1 MNKETYVK
9 LTLWL
14 IAAWFIFALMASALH
29 LFQVSPGAPP
39 IAFGSAALLPIIIFV
54 IWFRVSPVFRAF
66 VLGLNPRTL
75 TVLQSWRIAGYVF
88 LVLYAYGI
96 LPGSFALPAGWGDFF
111 IGLTAP
117 LVALKLVGPS
127 NRAGF
132 IFWQILGMADL
143 VTALGS
149 GVATGFISRDAVTM
163 APMTALPLSLIPTFG
178 VPLFFIFHIICIAQA
193 KQWSESV
200 DIPASRPLPDPA
212 V

>member
-1 MNKETYVK
+1 MNKEMYRK
-9 LTLWL
+9 LTSWL
-14 IAAWFIFALMASALH
+14 IAAWFIFALLASSLH

-39 IAFGSAALLPIIIFV
+39 VAFGSAALLPIIIFMA
-54 IWFRVSPVFRAF
+54 WFSVSPSFRAF

-75 TVLQSWRIAGYVF
+75 TMVQSWRIAGYVF

-96 LPGSFALPAGWGDFF
+96 LPGAFAMPAGWGDVA
-111 IGLTAP
+111 IGVTAP
-117 LVALKLVGPS
+117 LIALKLVGRS
-127 NRAGF
+127 HRAGF

-149 GVATGFISRDAVTM
+149 GVATGFLGHNSVAM
-163 APMTALPLSLIPTFG
+163 APVTVLPLSLIPTFG

-193 KQWSESV
+193 KQWRESV
-200 DIPASRPLPDPA
+200 DVPAGRPLANPA